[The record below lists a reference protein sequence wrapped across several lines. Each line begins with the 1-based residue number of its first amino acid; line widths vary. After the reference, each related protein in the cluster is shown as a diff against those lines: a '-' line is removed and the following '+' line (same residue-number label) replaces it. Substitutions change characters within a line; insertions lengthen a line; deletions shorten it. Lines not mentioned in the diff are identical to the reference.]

1 MSAIATTFGVW
12 MMHVQRWRVLYLGD
26 VRLEAAVQSPRFHV
40 FRNQPLS
47 PEDVKGKA
55 LLGGPKVLVQD
66 FVCFCSIFLKKTMK
80 QGQTSRNSSALRDSQ
95 HFSPDFAD
103 KVRQSQCVNC
113 SP

>member
-1 MSAIATTFGVW
+1 
-12 MMHVQRWRVLYLGD
+12 MHVQRWRVLYLGD

-66 FVCFCSIFLKKTMK
+66 FVCFCSIFLKKIMK

-103 KVRQSQCVNC
+103 IVRQSQCVNC